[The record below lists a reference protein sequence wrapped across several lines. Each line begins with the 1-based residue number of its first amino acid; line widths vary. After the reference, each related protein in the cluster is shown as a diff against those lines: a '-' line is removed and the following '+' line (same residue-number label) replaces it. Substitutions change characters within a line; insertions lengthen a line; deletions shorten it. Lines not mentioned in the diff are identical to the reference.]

1 VRVAAVIVL
10 LAAAGLV
17 ALALAPGGGRG
28 SDDGRAATPGPVAAT
43 PTPAATAGP
52 KPRTR
57 RPRHPV
63 RRARCPAGAAN
74 CAAVTGRVL
83 YVEAVDPDGDGDAHY
98 VLLGGDVTAPGIS
111 AIDIERALRPR
122 RLARPGDVVSAAGP
136 VYTGS
141 HGQQQIQATEVH
153 QQRR

>member
-1 VRVAAVIVL
+1 MRVAAVIVL

-17 ALALAPGGGRG
+17 ALAVAPGGGRG
-28 SDDGRAATPGPVAAT
+28 NDDERAATRPPASPTAT
-43 PTPAATAGP
+43 PTATA
-52 KPRTR
+52 KPRKP
-57 RPRHPV
+57 RPRRRV

-98 VLLGGDVTAPGIS
+98 VLVGGDVTAPGIT

-122 RLARPGDVVSAAGP
+122 RLARVGDLVSAAGP

-153 QQRR
+153 QRRR

>member
-1 VRVAAVIVL
+1 MRVAVVIVL

-17 ALALAPGGGRG
+17 ALAVAPGGGRG
-28 SDDGRAATPGPVAAT
+28 NDDERAATRPPASPTAT
-43 PTPAATAGP
+43 PTATA
-52 KPRTR
+52 KPRKP
-57 RPRHPV
+57 RPRRRV
-63 RRARCPAGAAN
+63 RRARCPAGATN

-98 VLLGGDVTAPGIS
+98 VLVGGDVTAPGIT

-122 RLARPGDVVSAAGP
+122 RLARVGDLVSAAGP

-153 QQRR
+153 QRRR